1 MIRPA
6 PETLSDPDLA
16 ASAEVTHLVQRA
28 IAADP
33 AAQRELVERYGR
45 RVTGFVRPL
54 IRQPEALEDVVQMV
68 FIKMFRRLDGL
79 RDSALFEA
87 WLFTLARNT
96 ALDFIRRRNR
106 RPQTVG
112 FEHNFE
118 DVPDQRN
125 DAASREILEA
135 LERALARLAPIDQ
148 TLIRQFV
155 AGESYEQIA
164 RNTGLTLGA
173 VKVRLHRVRPFLRN
187 WVGAMTE
194 SRLPGERRTHAA

>member
-194 SRLPGERRTHAA
+194 SRLPGERRTRAA

>member
-1 MIRPA
+1 MIRPV
-6 PETLSDPDLA
+6 PETLSDPTLD
-16 ASAEVTHLVQRA
+16 ASAEIARLVQRT

-33 AAQRELVERYGR
+33 SAQRELVARYER
-45 RVTGFVRPL
+45 RVAGFVRPL

-79 RDSALFEA
+79 RDPALFEA

-96 ALDFIRRRNR
+96 SLDFIRRRNR
-106 RPQTVG
+106 RPLTIGFEVG
-112 FEHNFE
+112 FEE
-118 DVPDQRN
+118 VPDQRN

-155 AGESYEQIA
+155 AGERYDQIA
-164 RNTGLTLGA
+164 RNTGLSLGA

-194 SRLPGERRTHAA
+194 SRLPGERRRRAA